1 MVKVRFWRNWRS
13 EESRRTW
20 ALKDG
25 SIGGAPG
32 TRHRQKYRDSIQT
45 RQRMRRRTR
54 TRGYGMSQRCRKK
67 IEELFSWA
75 KTIGGLARTRMI
87 GHWKTNQQAH
97 IAGAAFNLIRLR
109 SLSS

>member
-1 MVKVRFWRNWRS
+1 
-13 EESRRTW
+13 
-20 ALKDG
+20 
-25 SIGGAPG
+25 
-32 TRHRQKYRDSIQT
+32 
-45 RQRMRRRTR
+45 
-54 TRGYGMSQRCRKK
+54 MSQRCRKK